1 MIAMFILLVAFVIH
15 RLLMIKNE
23 TLVLRH
29 QFRFYTLRDNLR
41 ELAMTGKV
49 QGNNWVFQ
57 YLDSSIVKSIAVLR
71 SLSVWRV
78 ILMMLFHRRNDDGSF
93 AACQQQ
99 LRKELAK
106 PENEPLQ
113 KIHLH
118 YMGELGFF
126 LFHRHSTIGVPIR
139 SIFRAVRA
147 GQFLKTQW
155 RKAEA
160 FLTETPVT
168 STLPDFHFRKLAGL

>member
-1 MIAMFILLVAFVIH
+1 MIAMFILLITFVIH
-15 RLLMIKNE
+15 RLLIIKKE

-29 QFRFYTLRDNLR
+29 QFRFYALRDNLR

-49 QGNNWVFQ
+49 QGSNWVFQ
-57 YLDSSIVKSIAVLR
+57 YLDSSIVRSITVLG

-78 ILMMLFHRRNDDGSF
+78 ILMMLFHRRNENESF
-93 AACQQQ
+93 TACQQQ

-126 LFHRHSTIGVPIR
+126 LFHRHSTIGVPIK
-139 SIFRAVRA
+139 SLFRAVKA

-160 FLTETPVT
+160 FLTETPET
-168 STLPDFHFRKLAGL
+168 STLRDFHSRKLA